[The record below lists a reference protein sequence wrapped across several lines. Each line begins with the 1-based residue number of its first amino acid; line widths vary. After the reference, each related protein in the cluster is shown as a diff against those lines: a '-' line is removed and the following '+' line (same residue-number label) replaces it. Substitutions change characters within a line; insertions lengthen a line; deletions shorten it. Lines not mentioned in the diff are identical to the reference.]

1 MKLVV
6 GLGNPGLKYAQT
18 RHNFGFMVIE
28 ELVRRHGV
36 TLTAGSFSALSGSVR
51 INGEK
56 VILLMPQTFM
66 NNSGRAVG
74 PAANYYRIAPE
85 DILVIYDD
93 LDLALGEVRLRA
105 KGSAGGH
112 NGMKSIIA
120 ALGTQEFAR
129 LRLGIDR
136 PTHSEEVIN
145 YVLSNFPKADQPL
158 VEEVIT
164 TAADAAELWITDGVT
179 VAMSKFNGIVG
190 KP

>member
-56 VILLMPQTFM
+56 VILLMPQTFI

>member
-1 MKLVV
+1 
-6 GLGNPGLKYAQT
+6 
-18 RHNFGFMVIE
+18 MVIE

>member
-136 PTHSEEVIN
+136 PTHSEGVIN

>member
-1 MKLVV
+1 
-6 GLGNPGLKYAQT
+6 
-18 RHNFGFMVIE
+18 MVIE

-93 LDLALGEVRLRA
+93 LDPALGEVRLRA